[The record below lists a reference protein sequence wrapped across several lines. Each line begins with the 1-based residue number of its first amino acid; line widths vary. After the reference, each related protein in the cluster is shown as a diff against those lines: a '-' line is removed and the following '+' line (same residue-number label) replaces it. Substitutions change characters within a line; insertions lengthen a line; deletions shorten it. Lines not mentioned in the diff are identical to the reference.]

1 MFGIKLNRYIAREIL
16 APTLLCLLIFTI
28 VLLMGRLVKLVELV
42 VNKGVSLNEIFELF
56 VLMLPAFLY
65 IILPLSFLMGIMIGL
80 SRMSTDNET
89 VALKAAGF
97 GLAKIAQPVIVLALF
112 FSLLTGLSAIF
123 LKPWGYQAFK
133 KQIFEITMQKATI
146 GFQSQV
152 FMKQFSNM
160 VLYADDLDER
170 SGLMTGLFVVEEK
183 SEETMQIFAEKG
195 YIVSDERLKSVTFRL
210 ENGTIHR
217 MQKNKDSSFQL
228 IHFRN
233 YDVQP
238 ELTESNDFSAMNT
251 ERRRPK
257 EMATIDLWKPPELVQ
272 QTITPSDRQSMS
284 AELHT
289 RLTSAI
295 APLLFALFGLP
306 FSIQSHRSGRS
317 GGFVIGLVI
326 YLIYYLNLSLA
337 QTLTADAGISP
348 VISFWAPHLL
358 LIAIG
363 IYCLYQ
369 SSQEAPNRL
378 ISWVDSIVV
387 FCQKRLAKNYENA

>member
-1 MFGIKLNRYIAREIL
+1 MFGMKLNRYIAKEIL

-28 VLLMGRLVKLVELV
+28 VLLMGRLIKLVDLV
-42 VNKGVSLNEIFELF
+42 VNKGVSLNEIFALF
-56 VLMLPAFLY
+56 VLLLPAFLH

-97 GLAKIAQPVIVLALF
+97 GLAKISRPVIILAVL
-112 FSLLTGLSAIF
+112 FSLLTGISAMF

-152 FMKQFSNM
+152 FMNQFSNM
-160 VLYADDLDER
+160 VLYADKLDER
-170 SGLMTGLFVVEEK
+170 SGVMSGLFVVEEK
-183 SEETMQIFAEKG
+183 PGETMQIFAEKG
-195 YIVSDERLKSVTFRL
+195 HIMSDEKLKSVTFRL

-217 MQKNKDSSFQL
+217 MQNNKDSSFQL

-238 ELTESNDFSAMNT
+238 ELTENNDFSGTNT
-251 ERRRPK
+251 KRLRPK
-257 EMATIDLWKPPELVQ
+257 EMATVDLWKQPAFEQ
-272 QTITPSDRQSMS
+272 QTISLSQRRAIS

-289 RLTSAI
+289 RLTSAL
-295 APLLFALFGLP
+295 APFLFALFGLP

-348 VISFWAPHLL
+348 VLSFWAPHLL
-358 LIAIG
+358 LVIIG
-363 IYCLYQ
+363 SYCLYQ
-369 SSQEAPNRL
+369 SSQEAPNKL
-378 ISWVDSIVV
+378 VSWVDNIVV
-387 FCQKRLAKNYENA
+387 YCQKRLAKNYENA